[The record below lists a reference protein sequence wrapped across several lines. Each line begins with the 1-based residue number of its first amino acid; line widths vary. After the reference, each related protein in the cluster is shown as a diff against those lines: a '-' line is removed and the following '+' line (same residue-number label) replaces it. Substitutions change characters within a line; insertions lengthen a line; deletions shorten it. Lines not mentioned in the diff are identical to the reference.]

1 MPDGVRSQRD
11 ATTLN
16 RLPGRVKAQR
26 GQGPLTAVLG
36 VADHNGWAVC
46 VTVAVSRGVPVVVD
60 RRRVGLIE
68 PGVPS
73 QPYHHE
79 TVRMPLPEAEA
90 LVVRVRE
97 SVMRTTL
104 ARLSELRDE
113 LKPPYTIVAMTLRN
127 PPLTYVPVTV
137 AEAHKSYPVMC
148 RADGMMYHDA
158 LCTAARRLG
167 IALELHDRGEEIVR
181 AADRL
186 DVSLDEL
193 EHFLKTVGESLGP
206 PWQKEHRFAAAAAIR
221 VLADRRRVS
230 LLGIGPSI

>member
-1 MPDGVRSQRD
+1 MPDGVR
-11 ATTLN
+11 
-16 RLPGRVKAQR
+16 GQR
-26 GQGPLTAVLG
+26 GANPLTAVLG

-46 VTVAVSRGVPVVVD
+46 VTVAASRGLPVVVD

-79 TVRMPLPEAEA
+79 TVGLALPEAEE
-90 LVVRVRE
+90 LVLRVRE

-104 ARLSELRDE
+104 ARMSELRDE
-113 LKPPYTIVAMTLRN
+113 LRPPYTIVAMTLRT
-127 PPLTYVPVTV
+127 PPLAYVPVTV

-167 IALELHDRGEEIVR
+167 IALELHDRGQEVAR
-181 AADRL
+181 AADSL
-186 DVSLDEL
+186 GVSLEEL
-193 EHFLKTVGESLGP
+193 EHFIQTAGASLGP
-206 PWQKEHRFAAAAAIR
+206 PWQKEHRHAAAAAIR
-221 VLADRRRVS
+221 VLTDHARVS
-230 LLGIGPSI
+230 LTP

>member
-1 MPDGVRSQRD
+1 
-11 ATTLN
+11 
-16 RLPGRVKAQR
+16 VKAQR
-26 GQGPLTAVLG
+26 APGALTAVLG

-46 VTVAVSRGVPVVVD
+46 VTVAASRGLPVVVD
-60 RRRVGLIE
+60 RRRLQLIE

-104 ARLSELRDE
+104 ARVSQLRDE
-113 LKPPYTIVAMTLRN
+113 LRPPYTIVAMTLRK
-127 PPLTYVPVTV
+127 PPLPYVPVTV

-158 LCTAARRLG
+158 LCTAARHLG
-167 IALELHDRGEEIVR
+167 MALELHDRGEEVVR

-186 DVSLDEL
+186 DVSLEEV
-193 EHFLKTVGESLGP
+193 EHFLQAAGESLGP
-206 PWQKEHRFAAAAAIR
+206 PWQKEHRLATAAAIR
-221 VLADRRRVS
+221 ALTDRTRVS
-230 LLGIGPSI
+230 LLP